1 MISGLSPRLHFCA
14 SLYDFCPTVA
24 LTSFLHPLCVFCMMQ
39 VVGKDPEEQLRLMEE
54 QAAEKE
60 KAERLKGRQARNK
73 YARKCLTHR

>member
-1 MISGLSPRLHFCA
+1 
-14 SLYDFCPTVA
+14 
-24 LTSFLHPLCVFCMMQ
+24 MMQ